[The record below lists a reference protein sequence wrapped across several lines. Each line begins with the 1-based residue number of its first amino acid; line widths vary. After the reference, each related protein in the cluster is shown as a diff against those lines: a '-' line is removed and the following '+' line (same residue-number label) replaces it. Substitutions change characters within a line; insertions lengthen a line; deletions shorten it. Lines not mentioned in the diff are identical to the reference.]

1 MDTQW
6 EAYVNL
12 GLLSVFLIIALYM
25 IYKNRPESGNLLAAK
40 PKYDFWIGI
49 AVVTFILLLTSV
61 LLFFFYTM
69 PAEAHIT
76 AMVLYLVQAGLIGW
90 HQWTNVAKL

>member
-6 EAYVNL
+6 EAYTNL
-12 GLLSVFLIIALYM
+12 GLLSVFLIISLVM
-25 IYKNRPESGNLLAAK
+25 IYRSKTAK
-40 PKYDFWIGI
+40 GAPYDFWIGI

-76 AMVLYLVQAGLIGW
+76 AMVLYLVQAVLIGW
-90 HQWTNVAKL
+90 HYWTGVSKL